1 MYPRIAFALL
11 LLPLVFAAHTAER
24 IWVIEPGSRLA
35 IYGSTNVNRFICR
48 TGCYDGKDTLR
59 FNADEEAREIRFVK
73 NRMSVPVRSF
83 DCGARPI
90 SKDFWETLQAERYP
104 RLEIRL
110 WSLHCNSI
118 RDGSRVRGQ
127 VDISLAGVT
136 KRFTIEYEIITQRG
150 NIIRLKGR
158 QPVQFSDFALKAP
171 EKFNGLIKV
180 KEILDVEFDLVIR
193 EL

>member
-1 MYPRIAFALL
+1 VLFR
-11 LLPLVFAAHTAER
+11 
-24 IWVIEPGSRLA
+24 S
-35 IYGSTNVNRFICR
+35 
-48 TGCYDGKDTLR
+48 
-59 FNADEEAREIRFVK
+59 REIRFVK